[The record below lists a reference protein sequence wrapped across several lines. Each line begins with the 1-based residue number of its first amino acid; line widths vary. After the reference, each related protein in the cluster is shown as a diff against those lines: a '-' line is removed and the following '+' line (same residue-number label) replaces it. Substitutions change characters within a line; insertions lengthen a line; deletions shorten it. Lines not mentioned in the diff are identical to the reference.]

1 MNEIDSIAK
10 LEAILNEFYHQSTS
24 NFRKKEIER
33 DLKIFQDNDTSW
45 NFVIHHLGSSGFNNQ
60 YLWFFSVSTIEVSFQ
75 KLLKK
80 CLFLQYSCDILE
92 NFSPFPVNNH
102 EKMEQ
107 AGWKIKNTNTRFP
120 LAYLLQLSS

>member
-75 KLLKK
+75 KTLEK
-80 CLFLQYSCDILE
+80 CLFLQYSCDMFE
-92 NFSPFPVNNH
+92 NFSIH
-102 EKMEQ
+102 
-107 AGWKIKNTNTRFP
+107 
-120 LAYLLQLSS
+120 S